1 VQPATPNFS
10 KHGRHVHELLENGE
24 DSILMFEIESRTK
37 SVVQDHRVKTQSRTK
52 TQSNETQ
59 TKAMII
65 WSSRGLKTTRSGFQ
79 LCRPQ
84 SIH

>member
-1 VQPATPNFS
+1 
-10 KHGRHVHELLENGE
+10 
-24 DSILMFEIESRTK
+24 MFEIESRTK

-84 SIH
+84 SIHWLSNAHCT

>member
-1 VQPATPNFS
+1 
-10 KHGRHVHELLENGE
+10 
-24 DSILMFEIESRTK
+24 MFEIESRTN

-84 SIH
+84 SIHWLSNAHCTQKCQELSRYGCIWLSGFM